1 MKNKLNIKDDSII
14 SNYML
19 QQLVVENPQ
28 VIIEED
34 PTYDIAINGED
45 VPPNYAKIILAVY
58 LSDPSCNSGVI
69 TALTLEG
76 SKFPSLDYIHR
87 NPDLLAHF
95 KQELTLNQDICCKYG
110 SYLGML
116 IIEHMT
122 ENLESTQEIIQTTG
136 DFSQLSLEQKEKSQL
151 PEKIIEQESKLFHD
165 SFTSSQQYET
175 TTSLKVSK
183 LTKMLDL
190 LSNHNDQLSG
200 TLTIIARTLV
210 KNLNQGSINVQDQD
224 LSIIACLIYYRSN
237 EQTYAKFC
245 EQALQKLSIGSANT
259 QKLIEFTNQISTKPD
274 LLQPVNEETKS
285 ELLSQSLVEKIEK
298 TTAEYRQKLVE
309 QQNILEDKGILS
321 DFLSKLAFESSQKE
335 KTYVIDHLTQETY
348 EFLLGEGGLFHGVF
362 DFSDI

>member
-28 VIIEED
+28 VIIEAD
-34 PTYDIAINGED
+34 PIYDIAIDNID
-45 VPPNYAKIILAVY
+45 VQPNHIKIILAVY

-69 TALTLEG
+69 TALNLEG

-87 NPDLLAHF
+87 NLDLLAHF

-136 DFSQLSLEQKEKSQL
+136 DFSQLGLEQNEKSQL
-151 PEKIIEQESKLFHD
+151 PKKIMEQESKLPQD
-165 SFTSSQQYET
+165 SFTNSQQHET
-175 TTSLKVSK
+175 ATSLKVSK

-200 TLTIIARTLV
+200 TLTIITRTLV
-210 KNLNQGSINVQDQD
+210 ENLNQGSINVQDQD
-224 LSIIACLIYYRSN
+224 LSMIACLIYYRSN

-259 QKLIEFTNQISTKPD
+259 QKLIEFTNQISTEPD
-274 LLQPVNEETKS
+274 LLQPVNEKTLYS
-285 ELLSQSLVEKIEK
+285 NFIQNIEK
-298 TTAEYRQKLVE
+298 SILEYRQK
-309 QQNILEDKGILS
+309 QTDNQNVTDVKGVLS
-321 DFLSKLAFESSQKE
+321 NLLSELAFESPQE
-335 KTYVIDHLTQETY
+335 KKDYVMQNLDQGSKA
-348 EFLLGEGGLFHGVF
+348 LLFGEIFPGVF
-362 DFSDI
+362 DFGDLSQ